1 MVFWQGILVLALLA
15 TVFILW
21 PIFKLPFRH
30 ISNANPIRHDVTQVE
45 LYEEHLADL
54 DRAFSRKE
62 IDTEQYQALKIEL
75 QRTLVLESDGLTE
88 IQTRKGGKLL
98 LLGVA
103 LLTPVIAVFLYM
115 QWGAKPDWDI
125 YTYLEAE
132 RANPPSTQEELEQSS
147 RQLLIDVQA
156 RLKQKPDNHQLRYL
170 FAERSFEMKNYDEAI
185 AAYKELMEAEPN
197 SPAIA
202 IRLAQTFFVR
212 AGNKVV
218 PEVAHYADIAVKGAP
233 FMYPAL
239 EMSGLVAF
247 SNSDYRNAIL
257 FWQRAKQ
264 QVDSNSR
271 SAQALDGAI
280 NKAAAAAVAS
290 GVDLGAKTEVTS
302 APPQASNGDDQSR
315 GFDVA
320 VSLEQ
325 GVTAA
330 ASDTVFVYAREV
342 GGKMP
347 LAIARLTVADLPK
360 VIRLD
365 NSMAMA
371 PGMNMA
377 SVTQLELVARI
388 SKAGSPVPQSGDWQ
402 GMSEAVTLSDAGIV
416 EKTLVITTQLP

>member
-21 PIFKLPFRH
+21 PVFKLPFKH
-30 ISNANPIRHDVTQVE
+30 VAKTNLIRHDVTQVE
-45 LYEEHLADL
+45 LYEEHLADM
-54 DRAFSRKE
+54 DRALARKE
-62 IDTEQYQALKIEL
+62 IDSEQYQALKIEL
-75 QRTLVLESDGLTE
+75 QRTLVLESDGLGE
-88 IQTRKGGKLL
+88 VKTRHGGKLL
-98 LLGVA
+98 ILGVA
-103 LLTPVIAVFLYM
+103 LLAPVIAVLLYS
-115 QWGAKPDWDI
+115 QWGAKQDLDI
-125 YTYLEAE
+125 YTYLQAE
-132 RANPPSTQEELEQSS
+132 RANPPANQTELEQSS
-147 RQLLIDVQA
+147 RQLLLDVQA
-156 RLKQKPDNHQLRYL
+156 RLKQKPNNYELRYL
-170 FAERSFEMKNYDEAI
+170 FAERSFELKNYDEAI
-185 AAYKELMEAEPN
+185 AAYKTLLDAQPN
-197 SPAIA
+197 SPTIA

-247 SNSDYRNAIL
+247 SNNDYRNAIL

-264 QVDSNSR
+264 QLDANSR

-280 NKAAAAAVAS
+280 NKAAAAAVKA
-290 GVDLGAKTEVTS
+290 GVDVTVTAEAKPAQTD
-302 APPQASNGDDQSR
+302 NGESDQ
-315 GFDVA
+315 GFDVD
-320 VSLEQ
+320 VSLAE
-325 GVTAA
+325 GVSAD

-347 LAIARLTVADLPK
+347 LAIARFTVADLPK

-377 SVTQLELVARI
+377 SVKQLELVARI

-402 GMSEAVTLSDAGIV
+402 ALSEAVTLSESGITA
-416 EKTLVITTQLP
+416 KTLIIATQLP